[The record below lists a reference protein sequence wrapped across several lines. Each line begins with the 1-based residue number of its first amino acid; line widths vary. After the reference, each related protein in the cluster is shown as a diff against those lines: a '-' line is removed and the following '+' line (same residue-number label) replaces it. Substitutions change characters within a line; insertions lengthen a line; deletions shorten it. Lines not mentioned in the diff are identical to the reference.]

1 MIKFTLTPY
10 DVLFFGSGRPFNR
23 GDVVASIFP
32 PAPNTFA
39 SAICSKIYYFKKI
52 DVSNILKAVYGPF
65 IQKNEKIYLPKPQ
78 NIYKERKKKE
88 FRKIFVVKP
97 FDKNLKLFDSE
108 NTNKPNGIKTLPVYK
123 GVEEIEP
130 FDGFISI
137 DGLKKWLSDQKS
149 DQKIDENDILS
160 YEKIFKNEPRIGI
173 SIEPSLYSVGGK
185 EDALYRIEFLRL
197 NEDIKFVFWVEFN
210 FSDREL
216 QKVNLNDEDS
226 IVEIFNIY
234 PKVVKLGG
242 EMKNARYEVEKDD
255 FISWIRKELGIKD
268 YLEIKKGDKVRVLFL
283 TYGVFD
289 FQGNGMPKIDGFKI
303 NSACFETY
311 EIVGIKSRDK
321 DLGTKTKRAFPLGTV
336 MWLEATKEM
345 RINNPAFIVKGNG
358 DSYEIDKPKGKQEF
372 IGTNLILIKEGKD
385 ETNR

>member
-1 MIKFTLTPY
+1 MIKFTLAPY

-32 PAPNTFA
+32 PHPTTFA
-39 SAICSKIYYFKKI
+39 GAICSKIRSHKNI
-52 DVSNILKAVYGPF
+52 DTSSILKNVYGPF
-65 IQKNEKIYLPKPQ
+65 IQKQGEIYFPKPQ
-78 NIYKERKKKE
+78 NIYGKRKRKKVE
-88 FRKIFVVKP
+88 EVFVVKP
-97 FDKNLKLFDSE
+97 IDKNLKLKLFDPI
-108 NTNKPNGIKTLPVYK
+108 NTNKPSELETLPVYK
-123 GVEEIEP
+123 GEEEVEP
-130 FDGFISI
+130 FMAFISLG
-137 DGLKKWLSDQKS
+137 GLKKWLNNEEINKD
-149 DQKIDENDILS
+149 DILQ
-160 YEKIFKNEPRIGI
+160 YGDIFEDEPRVGI
-173 SIEPSLYSVGGK
+173 SIEPSYYSVGGS
-185 EDALYRIEFLRL
+185 EDALYRVNFLRL
-197 NEDIKFVFWVEFN
+197 KEDVEFVFWVEFN
-210 FSDREL
+210 FADLEL

-255 FISWIRKELGIKD
+255 FISWIRKDLGIKD
-268 YLEIKKGDKVRVLFL
+268 NLEIKKGDKVRVLFL

-303 NSACFETY
+303 NSACFENY

-372 IGTNLILIKEGKD
+372 IGSNLILIRECKTEDVNG
-385 ETNR
+385 

>member
-1 MIKFTLTPY
+1 M
-10 DVLFFGSGRPFNR
+10 
-23 GDVVASIFP
+23 
-32 PAPNTFA
+32 
-39 SAICSKIYYFKKI
+39 
-52 DVSNILKAVYGPF
+52 
-65 IQKNEKIYLPKPQ
+65 
-78 NIYKERKKKE
+78 
-88 FRKIFVVKP
+88 
-97 FDKNLKLFDSE
+97 
-108 NTNKPNGIKTLPVYK
+108 
-123 GVEEIEP
+123 
-130 FDGFISI
+130 
-137 DGLKKWLSDQKS
+137 SDQKS

-210 FSDREL
+210 FAEQEL

-268 YLEIKKGDKVRVLFL
+268 YLEIKNGDKVRVLFL

-289 FQGNGMPKIDGFKI
+289 FQDNGMPKIDGFKI
-303 NSACFETY
+303 NSACFENY

-345 RINNPAFIVKGNG
+345 RIKNNPAFIVKGNG